1 MTADRRRRRLV
12 FAATAAAAAASPFAV
27 LPARAQSWPSRQ
39 IRIVCPFPPGGLT
52 DLYSRA
58 IGEQLQ
64 QNLGQP
70 VLVENKPGAGGLIGN
85 DSVAKAAPD
94 GHTLLVT
101 IQTTLV
107 QAQVLY
113 KKLPYNPERDFTWI
127 SALGAGHLPFAVPS
141 AMPVRTFRDFVE
153 FAKSNRTSFGTY
165 SAGSYPHM
173 VAGQL
178 NKLYGTKIEAVHYK
192 GEAPMWLDLAGGQ
205 IQGAIGSM
213 AAMLPHVQKG
223 SVRPVAV
230 PTGVRSPKLP
240 DVPTFI
246 EQGFT
251 EPVFALSGWI
261 GLLGPAKLP
270 SEIVERLSKLV
281 IAAGDGARLKQVYE
295 TFGIT
300 ERPTTPEEFLRLY
313 RTEGQQWIAIARD
326 LGITLD

>member
-1 MTADRRRRRLV
+1 LETKRVDRRRRRLI
-12 FAATAAAAAASPFAV
+12 AAAAASLVVPQ
-27 LPARAQSWPSRQ
+27 ARAQAWPARQ

-58 IGEQLQ
+58 IAEHLQ

-70 VLVENKPGAGGLIGN
+70 VLVENRPGAGGQIGCE
-85 DSVAKAAPD
+85 SVAKAAPD
-94 GHTLLVT
+94 GYTFLVT
-101 IQTTLV
+101 IQTSLV

-113 KKLPYNPERDFTWI
+113 KKLPYNPDTDFTWI
-127 SALGAGHLPFAVPS
+127 SALGAGHLPFGVPAS
-141 AMPVRTFRDFVE
+141 LPVKNFREFVE
-153 FAKSNRTSFGTY
+153 YAKTNRTSMGTY
-165 SAGSYPHM
+165 APGSFPHM

-192 GEAPMWLDLAGGQ
+192 GEAPMWLDVISGQ
-205 IQGAIGSM
+205 TQAAIGSV
-213 AAMLPHVQKG
+213 AGTLPHLQKG
-223 SVRPVAV
+223 SVRVLAV
-230 PTGVRSPKLP
+230 PTKIRSPKLP

-261 GLLGPAKLP
+261 GLLGPARLP
-270 SEIVERLSKLV
+270 REIVERISRLT
-281 IAAGDGARLKQVYE
+281 IEAGEGARLKQIYD
-295 TFGIT
+295 TFGIA

-313 RTEGQQWIAIARD
+313 RTEGQQWIAIARE